1 MATQIHRTWGEIVGE
16 AKSLH
21 VDLMEVY
28 QNSPIARIDIDCPG
42 GNEAWFFRDEADWL
56 AWEDFDREVS
66 LDEPGVACVDPCE
79 GKPRMCIACATEE
92 EFLEAVFAVKYGGY
106 HGGCLFEPV

>member
-1 MATQIHRTWGEIVGE
+1 MMGARAGGLASRGVGPARSERKGARAMATQIHRTWGEIVGE

-79 GKPRMCIACATEE
+79 GKPRMC
-92 EFLEAVFAVKYGGY
+92 
-106 HGGCLFEPV
+106 